1 MLSIRNIVKQY
12 ANHTALS
19 GVSIEIEKG
28 SVFGLLGPN
37 GAGKT
42 SLIRIINQITAPDSG
57 EIYFNGERLSQKHI
71 SKIGYLPEERGLY
84 KKMEIGEQVLYL
96 AQLKD
101 LSRSEALSRAKYWF
115 EKLEIQ
121 DWWHKKVEELSKG
134 MQQKVQFVATVMHKP
149 DLLILDEPF
158 SGFDPINVDIITREI
173 LELNKQG
180 TTIIFSTH
188 RMESVEELCDS
199 IALINKSHKILDGRV
214 KEIRYNYR
222 SNSYKVSYKGNLP
235 YLNGSANNIY
245 DQLNHSADDLHQHI
259 TVKLKNEHSANDL
272 LKFLLPHINIEGLE
286 EIIPSM
292 HDIFISKVKET
303 GGILPA
309 ELQ

>member
-57 EIYFNGERLSQKHI
+57 EIYFNGEKLSPKHI

-101 LSRSEALSRAKYWF
+101 LSRAEALNRAKYWF

-121 DWWHKKVEELSKG
+121 NWWHKKVEELSKG

-149 DLLILDEPF
+149 ELLILDEPF

-199 IALINKSHKILDGRV
+199 IVLINKSHKILDGKV
-214 KEIRYNYR
+214 NEIRYNYR
-222 SNSYKVSYKGNLP
+222 SNSYKVTYNGNLP
-235 YLNGSANNIY
+235 YLNGSANSVYEMIG
-245 DQLNHSADDLHQHI
+245 HSTDDLHQQI
-259 TVKLKNEHSANDL
+259 TVKLKNGNSANDL
-272 LKFLLPHINIEGLE
+272 LQFLIPHISIEGLE

-292 HDIFISKVKET
+292 HDIFVSKVKET
-303 GGILPA
+303 GGILPE